1 MCDGASGGQPEVPMK
16 LRYTIPE
23 FCELSGL
30 SRSKTY
36 ERIKTGRIAVVRDGK
51 ETFITH
57 EEAVR
62 YVTTPQP
69 PAYATVRAS

>member
-1 MCDGASGGQPEVPMK
+1 MK

-36 ERIKTGRIAVVRDGK
+36 ERIKAGQIAVVKDGN

-57 EEAVR
+57 DEAVR
-62 YVTTPQP
+62 YAKTPQP
-69 PAYATVRAS
+69 IAYPRARTS